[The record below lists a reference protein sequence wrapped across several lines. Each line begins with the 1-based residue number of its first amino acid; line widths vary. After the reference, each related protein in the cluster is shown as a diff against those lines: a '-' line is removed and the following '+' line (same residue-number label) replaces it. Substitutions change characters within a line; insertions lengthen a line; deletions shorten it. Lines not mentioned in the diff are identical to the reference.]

1 MDNNF
6 QPLVSIVFTS
16 FNHKEYL
23 KQALDSLINQ
33 SYLNY
38 EIIIVDDCSTDGSQE
53 ILLKYE
59 YLEKVTL
66 KLRTINSGS
75 YVKASNFGAS
85 FAKGEYLLFA
95 QCDDFSDPNQLAY
108 LVNAFSMS
116 SKIGVV
122 WSRSNMVNEEGLVFE
137 DDFKGREKKF
147 RDKCS
152 KDVLISGGEMRRYL
166 SYSCVLPNLS
176 AALLKKE
183 LYDLVGGLS
192 EKYQVA
198 SDWAFWLSLSE
209 ITDFYYLS
217 NSLNN
222 FRQHETTIRSK
233 VKVERQIL
241 EIFAIFYEHSKNYKL
256 KGNQLRNLKIGFG
269 FVWFSFIFLGVSA
282 WLKSFF
288 SILKKTF
295 SDEKFNLFFLSL
307 GVFVYA
313 REVFYNR
320 FK

>member
-1 MDNNF
+1 MDNHF

-33 SYLNY
+33 SYTNY

-53 ILLKYE
+53 ILLQYE
-59 YLEKVTL
+59 YLEKVKL
-66 KLRTINSGS
+66 KLQPTNSGS
-75 YVKASNFGAS
+75 YVKASNYGAS

-95 QCDDFSDPNQLAY
+95 QCDDFADHNQLEN
-108 LVNAFSMS
+108 LVKAFTLS
-116 SKIGVV
+116 SIIGVV
-122 WSRSNMVNEEGLVFE
+122 WSRSNLVNEKGLVFE

-147 RDKCS
+147 CDKC
-152 KDVLISGGEMRRYL
+152 KTDILLTGNEMRRFL

-176 AALLKKE
+176 AALIKKE
-183 LYDLVGGLS
+183 FYELVGGLS

-209 ITDFYYLS
+209 ITHFYYIS
-217 NSLNN
+217 NPLNN

-233 VKVERQIL
+233 VKVERQII
-241 EIFAIFYEHSKNYKL
+241 EIFTIFYEHGKN
-256 KGNQLRNLKIGFG
+256 NNLRRNELRHLKIGFG
-269 FVWFSFIFLGVSA
+269 FIWFSFIFSGVSS
-282 WLKSFF
+282 WLKSFY
-288 SILKKTF
+288 SIFKRTF
-295 SDEKFNLFFLSL
+295 NDEKFNLIFVLL
-307 GVFVYA
+307 GICVYI